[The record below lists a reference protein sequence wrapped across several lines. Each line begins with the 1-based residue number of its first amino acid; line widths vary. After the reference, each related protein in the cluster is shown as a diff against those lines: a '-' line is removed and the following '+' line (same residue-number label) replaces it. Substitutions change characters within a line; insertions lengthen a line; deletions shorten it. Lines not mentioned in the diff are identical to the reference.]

1 MGDVHKADVGD
12 CGVTVGKNN
21 GLPLDRLQS

>member
-1 MGDVHKADVGD
+1 MGDVRKADVGD

-21 GLPLDRLQS
+21 ELPLNGLQN